1 MRWRGARPGPA
12 RSTGLP
18 IATTPAGSWRAA
30 GSRNMQLIR
39 PQTTPQAAFTKQLT
53 VPIGNDGV
61 AFPVTFGSGGAAT
74 AFCGPSGAG
83 TTWSPSQAAVYTSVG
98 LLDAALC
105 ALYVGPAAIA
115 QYQVAAGLAGGG
127 SQFALGG
134 VTMQAGWLVWAI
146 WTGGTPGETGY
157 LNVTGSK
164 TALAT
169 S

>member
-1 MRWRGARPGPA
+1 MARRRVVPGYPLM
-12 RSTGLP
+12 S
-18 IATTPAGSWRAA
+18 IPAGSWRAA
-30 GSRNMQLIR
+30 GNRNIKLRR
-39 PQTTPQAAFTKQLT
+39 PASTPQGAYTQQVT

-83 TTWSPSQAAVYTSVG
+83 TSWSPSQAAVYTSVG

-105 ALYVGPAAIA
+105 ALYAGPAAIA
-115 QYQVAAGLAGGG
+115 QYQVASDLAGGG

-134 VTMQAGWLVWAI
+134 VTLQPGWLIVAI

-169 S
+169 P